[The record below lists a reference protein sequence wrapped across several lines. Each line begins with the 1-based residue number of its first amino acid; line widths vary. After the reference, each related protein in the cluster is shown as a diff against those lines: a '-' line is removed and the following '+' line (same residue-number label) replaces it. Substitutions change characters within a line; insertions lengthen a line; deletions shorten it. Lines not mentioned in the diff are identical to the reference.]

1 MGNDTIS
8 FKYLQSIFDQD
19 VWDLGVISGD
29 ALRRA
34 ALHPIKFNAH
44 PFGEDYTS
52 VFKQLR
58 EDFTNTL
65 ILIRQGHSYDY
76 THYEEA
82 VLTLQNY
89 GIDNWEFCY
98 TNYKEAAILAG
109 LGVRARNSLIYN
121 YKFGFDCHIAAI
133 RFGST
138 ITDLPT
144 NKRVN
149 YKMWN
154 RCKGCDDCAKA
165 CPVGA
170 IHNEGPHELSYWI
183 DSQACDDMI
192 AYGDHPRIPSVKK
205 YWHKHVHPEVPQEV
219 IDSLKNP
226 EDGARLA
233 RAMGLNQPLAWDA
246 NGYSWDGQVV
256 RKDGKP
262 MDVPVCRECTSQPR
276 CSKWGGNFP
285 YEKIETESISL
296 IDLLKDQENH

>member
-1 MGNDTIS
+1 MQEQTIS
-8 FKYLQSIFDQD
+8 FNYLKSLFDPE
-19 VWDLGVISGD
+19 VWDLGVISGEG
-29 ALRRA
+29 LRRA
-34 ALHPIKFNAH
+34 AIHPVKMKAH
-44 PFGEDYTS
+44 FEGEDFTS
-52 VFKQLR
+52 VFNR
-58 EDFTNTL
+58 HADSFTNTL

-82 VLTLQNY
+82 VLTLHNY
-89 GIDNWEFCY
+89 GVTNWGFCY

-109 LGVRARNSLIYN
+109 LGVRARNSLIYS

-133 RFGST
+133 RFGAT

-144 NKRVN
+144 DKRIN

-183 DSQACDDMI
+183 DSSACDNMI
-192 AYGDHPRIPSVKK
+192 AYGNHPRIPSIKQ
-205 YWHKHVHPEVPQEV
+205 YWHKHVHPEVPQDV
-219 IDSLKNP
+219 IDSITRA
-226 EDGARLA
+226 EEGWELA
-233 RAMGLNQPLAWDA
+233 KIMGLKEPLAWDA

-262 MDVPVCRECTSQPR
+262 VDVPVCRECTSQPR

-285 YEKIETESISL
+285 YEKIENESISL
-296 IDLLKDQENH
+296 IDLLKQQETP